1 MDYQRLVKNKGEKME
16 NFPVVAAFV
25 IAELLGALVYF
36 KTEDSVKRTLLTCLG
51 LGFAIAVVLLDIIPE
66 ILWPLATE
74 DFASGY
80 LLIAIGFV
88 AMFVLGPFIKSAGK
102 VKSAEKYPAVVGLAI
117 HNFAEGVIITTVFG
131 PISPI
136 LAVGAVLHKM
146 PEGMV
151 SFSLLEGLKDRTR
164 FAIAALITLLIP
176 VGAIIPISESVTK
189 PLMALSAGV
198 ILYVVGGLLFA
209 IVSEYYKPE
218 IIKGQVGEN
227 NKLNF
232 TKLSTMVMFGIII
245 ACVSCLMA

>member
-1 MDYQRLVKNKGEKME
+1 ME
-16 NFPVVAAFV
+16 NFPVIAAFV

-51 LGFAIAVVLLDIIPE
+51 LGFAIAVVLLDIIPD
-66 ILWPLATE
+66 ATE

-80 LLIAIGFV
+80 LLVAIGFI
-88 AMFVLGPFIKSAGK
+88 AMLIFGFFTKRVGNYSA
-102 VKSAEKYPAVVGLAI
+102 VMGLAI
-117 HNFAEGVIITTVFG
+117 HNFAEGVIVSTIFG

-164 FAIAALITLLIP
+164 FAIAALIALLIP

-198 ILYVVGGLLFA
+198 ILCVVGSLLIA
-209 IVSEYYKPE
+209 IVSKYYNPE
-218 IIKGQVGEN
+218 ITGGQVGEGS
-227 NKLNF
+227 KLNIA
-232 TKLSTMVMFGIII
+232 KLSSVVVFGAII
-245 ACVSCLMA
+245 AWISCLMA

>member
-16 NFPVVAAFV
+16 NFTVVAAFV

-51 LGFAIAVVLLDIIPE
+51 FGFAIAVVLFDIIPD
-66 ILWPLATE
+66 ATE

-80 LLIAIGFV
+80 LLVAIGFM
-88 AMFVLGPFIKSAGK
+88 AMFVLGSFIKSTGK

-164 FAIAALITLLIP
+164 FAIAASIALLIP

-218 IIKGQVGEN
+218 IIKGQVGES

-232 TKLSTMVMFGIII
+232 TKLSAMVMFGVII
-245 ACVSCLMA
+245 AWVSCLMA